1 MTDKQKAVVSMIL
14 VNISFSKKTIPEEK
28 ITALVDMYDQ
38 MNSMSL
44 GIPRLSEKER
54 KEVIAELH
62 TVLQIKIDRGHFVKE
77 GDHTPWYTAAKELPL
92 LSGLS
97 LAPDAHL

>member
-1 MTDKQKAVVSMIL
+1 MTEKQKTVVATIL
-14 VNISFSKKTIPEEK
+14 VNISLSKKTIPEEK

-44 GIPRLSEKER
+44 GTPRLSEKER

-77 GDHTPWYTAAKELPL
+77 GDHAPWYMTAKAKNQ
-92 LSGLS
+92 SKFWYRYRS
-97 LAPDAHL
+97 L

>member
-1 MTDKQKAVVSMIL
+1 MTEKQKTVVATIL
-14 VNISFSKKTIPEEK
+14 VNISLSKKTIPEEK

-44 GIPRLSEKER
+44 GTPRLSEKER

-62 TVLQIKIDRGHFVKE
+62 TFLQIKIDRGHFVKD
-77 GDHTPWYTAAKELPL
+77 GDHATWYMAAKANTPSKFLYR
-92 LSGLS
+92 
-97 LAPDAHL
+97 